1 MSLSST
7 NEANRYFVYDLTSAV
22 DSNGGMSFGIPA
34 VNENQFGT
42 SRACLIKLSKVQLGQ
57 SGATAPIDWAYTA
70 VSGSKNVYPE
80 GIMIESNLV
89 SRNYAHIS
97 NERGDDATSG
107 TGQNQSSVN
116 FNALSQRLSIPI
128 YSETADAIK
137 YISYDDQNS
146 IFDNGLICSMPFG
159 QVIRFEFKEGVKNK
173 LDTGSRIAPTS
184 AGGVFPTNITG
195 WLGIRLEIFILDQQ

>member
-57 SGATAPIDWAYTA
+57 SSPLSAIDWAYTA
-70 VSGSKNVYPE
+70 VAGSKNIYPE
-80 GIMIESNLV
+80 GIMVESNLV

-107 TGQNQSSVN
+107 TGQNQSSST
-116 FNALSQRLSIPI
+116 FNALSQRVSIPI
-128 YSETADAIK
+128 FSETADAIK

-146 IFDNGLICSMPFG
+146 IFADGLICAMPFG
-159 QVIRFEFKEGVKNK
+159 QIVRFEFKEGVKNK
-173 LDTGSRIAPTS
+173 LDTGNKIAPVTG
-184 AGGVFPTNITG
+184 GGVFPTNITG
-195 WLGIRLEIFILDQQ
+195 WMGIRLEIFILDQQ